1 MWYCSWQ
8 TSLVH
13 EVSDRRFKVSNESG
27 ASPLLTVRWRLTPE
41 VVEEMLAHARACYPR
56 EACGVLAGYAD
67 GLQKHY
73 PGHNVAPGNEHFLL
87 DPVAQRLIFADIA
100 WHGWKLLAIY
110 HSHPRRDASP
120 SLNDLRLA
128 AYPQALTIIISL
140 ADWDHP
146 EIRSYQVH
154 NGQAREVQ
162 LKQ

>member
-1 MWYCSWQ
+1 M
-8 TSLVH
+8 
-13 EVSDRRFKVSNESG
+13 SDEPGSP
-27 ASPLLTVRWRLTPE
+27 PLLTVRWRLAPE

-56 EACGVLAGYAD
+56 EACGVLAGYTD
-67 GLQKHY
+67 SLQKHY

-87 DPVAQRLIFADIA
+87 DPVSQRLIFADIA
-100 WHGWKLLAIY
+100 RHGWKLLAIY
-110 HSHPRRDASP
+110 HSHPRRDATP

-154 NGQAREVQ
+154 NGQAREVG
-162 LKQ
+162 LKR